1 MSNYLD
7 SLSLWAAN
15 FLLLAA
21 QFLVAVYCAA
31 GLPCQRH
38 FPRLYEDALTP
49 HHGTFL

>member
-15 FLLLAA
+15 LA